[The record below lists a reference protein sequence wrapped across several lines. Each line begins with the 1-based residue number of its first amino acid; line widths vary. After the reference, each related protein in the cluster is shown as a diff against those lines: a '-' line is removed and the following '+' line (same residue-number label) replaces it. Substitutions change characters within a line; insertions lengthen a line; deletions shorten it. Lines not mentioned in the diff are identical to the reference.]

1 MADITYCTFKE
12 FGDGAFCIQDYRGIA
27 GDKQAEGKILGLIL
41 YPNDTV
47 TTVNSFTR
55 LATELKPEIVM
66 VEFHYL
72 LEDYSTEAH
81 KLEVFTKEQLSFLE
95 WDYDYFNMDS
105 YEERVALGKFTASQ
119 IDDYFIKIDKL
130 RAKGEPI

>member
-27 GDKQAEGKILGLIL
+27 GDKQAEGKMLGLIL
-41 YPNDTV
+41 YPNDTI
-47 TTVNSFTR
+47 TTVNSFIR

-81 KLEVFTKEQLSFLE
+81 NLEVFTKEQLSLFE
-95 WDYDYFNMDS
+95 DDCDYFNMDS
-105 YEERVALGKFTASQ
+105 YEERVALGKFTARQ
-119 IDDYFIKIDKL
+119 IDDYFIKIGKL